1 MVTPL
6 LFELSRRPWTQV
18 LSLALTLGLL
28 KTTIIAGL
36 VAFASAVTA
45 EVYPVVGNVAV
56 DGVAPTGAVVRLN
69 PLVADRWV
77 AVAPTGV
84 VESDGSFRIKT
95 LGYRD
100 GAPAGEYAVTIH
112 WQPQHVT
119 EIGVSRGANLLPINY
134 ASKQTTPL
142 SAVVL
147 AGNNQLPAF
156 YVDCCCRDLL
166 LAAARQ

>member
-6 LFELSRRPWTQV
+6 LIELSRRPWTQV

-56 DGVAPTGAVVRLN
+56 DGAAPTGAVVRLN
-69 PLVADRWV
+69 PLVTGRWV

-84 VESDGSFRIKT
+84 VESDGSFRIRT

-100 GAPAGEYAVTIH
+100 GAPAGKYAVTIQ
-112 WQPQHVT
+112 WQPPQVT
-119 EIGVSRGANLLPINY
+119 DTGVVRGANVLPDSY
-134 ASKQTTPL
+134 ASIRTTPL
-142 SAVVL
+142 EAVVV
-147 AGNNQLPAF
+147 AGSNELSAF
-156 YVDCCCRDLL
+156 ALDCCCRDLL
-166 LAAARQ
+166 SVVSRK